1 MSLARKVLVSIFTVT
16 AVSVFLSTTF
26 YSNSVGALSEAA
38 CNATKNAG
46 STICKSADEDNL
58 DGQGGFISVITNTI
72 LFVAGI
78 AAVIAIVLGGIK
90 YASANGEAQKITSA
104 KNTIMYSVIG
114 LIITIMAW
122 GIVQFV
128 VTSVAGSQGGGN
140 SGGNG
145 STQTFKRRDQSED
158 IS

>member
-1 MSLARKVLVSIFTVT
+1 MMNTVVKALVSIG
-16 AVSVFLSTTF
+16 AIAAISIFLST
-26 YSNSVGALSEAA
+26 ALSNVPAEALSQKA
-38 CNATKNAG
+38 CEATKSAG
-46 STICKSADEDNL
+46 STICASTDKDNL

-140 SGGNG
+140 G
-145 STQTFKRRDQSED
+145 STQTLKWRDQSEK

>member
-1 MSLARKVLVSIFTVT
+1 MSSLMKSLVTICTVTIISIFLGVVLLDGPT
-16 AVSVFLSTTF
+16 
-26 YSNSVGALSEAA
+26 GALSQKA
-38 CNATKNAG
+38 CEATKNAG
-46 STICKSADEDNL
+46 STICADADKDNL

-128 VTSVAGSQGGGN
+128 VISVAGSQGGGN
-140 SGGNG
+140 GGANG
-145 STQTFKRRDQSED
+145 STQTFNQRDQSEKV
-158 IS
+158 S